1 MVTCTTWLLLLGWH
15 VMTSDIGGNK
25 LVLFAGEVAETLTD
39 PTPCLPAPYLCPV
52 PHSMDS
58 IFAHE
63 LLPLWFLTAFFLIT
77 TFISFIRASMR
88 AARVSSAVA
97 SLGSKTPHSATT
109 ASSMPPLLPHS
120 PTSPHAAEQ
129 LHSTPSNIYDRRN
142 QFDPDSLVVQDS
154 LPSSTV
160 GAASPKGAHGRGRA
174 SRLGPGA
181 FDGEEVD
188 PSDVKL
194 MRDEA
199 AAAEQERR
207 ELYGTTSTG
216 RTARVRA
223 WVKEFV
229 QRDGGLLFDAVI
241 AVLLLA
247 VSSFWTAIVVQ
258 DLSLFEARG
267 SYRVYDAAPTASANW
282 LLPARPLLPDLS
294 TYSSSN
300 TTAAA
305 AVATAD
311 GGDLRAAA
319 TALGLDMPT
328 APGDPGRWL
337 LPAQDA
343 GEWEALNGVLTEAR
357 RLVDL
362 WVAYGM
368 VQAVVIIVLI
378 LRCGR
383 RWGWCGCGPKAAA
396 NVAGRGWCGCLS
408 AAENLGVAD
417 RGR

>member
-1 MVTCTTWLLLLGWH
+1 
-15 VMTSDIGGNK
+15 
-25 LVLFAGEVAETLTD
+25 
-39 PTPCLPAPYLCPV
+39 
-52 PHSMDS
+52 MDA

-77 TFISFIRASMR
+77 TVVSTIRASMR

-97 SLGSKTPHSATT
+97 SLSPKTPHSATT

-120 PTSPHAAEQ
+120 PTSPHAARQ
-129 LHSTPSNIYDRRN
+129 LPSSPSNIYDRPN
-142 QFDPDSLVVQDS
+142 PFDPDSLVVQDS

-160 GAASPKGAHGRGRA
+160 GAVSPKGAHGRGRA

-194 MRDEA
+194 MRDEV

-216 RTARVRA
+216 RSARVRA

-267 SYRVYDAAPTASANW
+267 SYRVYDAAPTAAANW
-282 LLPARPLLPDLS
+282 LLPARPLLPDVS
-294 TYSSSN
+294 TYYGSN
-300 TTAAA
+300 TTTA

-319 TALGLDMPT
+319 AALGLDTPA

-378 LRCGR
+378 LRCG
-383 RWGWCGCGPKAAA
+383 GG
-396 NVAGRGWCGCLS
+396 L
-408 AAENLGVAD
+408 
-417 RGR
+417 